1 MKKIFKYLLLATML
15 FSTTAFAK
23 DNKSEVESLEKT
35 LEIYKQLNLD
45 ADLEK
50 TIDYVYP
57 AVFEITPKETL
68 LKSFKMVKDSGRM
81 PKIKTFDGTARKPLK
96 SYAKGIYTIVNYT
109 MSMEMN
115 VIPAVKKE
123 NKAEYAKVQEM
134 LNDPKKL
141 ASYKS
146 FMVQMLKASM
156 GKDSEVKSEKGST
169 IVDIK
174 KHSTMIAINENKSGW
189 KFVEPAPAMIERLK
203 KVLPKE
209 IVSNEKEI
217 FDVKV
222 PTKEEQMAAMM
233 EMMKKAKENK

>member
-1 MKKIFKYLLLATML
+1 MKKIFKYLLIATML
-15 FSTTAFAK
+15 IGTTAFAK
-23 DNKSEVESLEKT
+23 DNKSEVASLEKA

-45 ADLEK
+45 ANLEK

-57 AVFEITPKETL
+57 PVFEITPKETL

-81 PKIKTFDGTARKPLK
+81 PKINAFDGTMRKPLK

-134 LNDPKKL
+134 LKDPKKL
-141 ASYKS
+141 ESYKS

-156 GKDSEVKSEKGST
+156 GKDAEVKSEKGST
-169 IVDIK
+169 VVDIK
-174 KHSTMIAINENKSGW
+174 KHSVMIAINENKSGW

-217 FDVKV
+217 FDVKA

-233 EMMKKAKENK
+233 EMLKKAKENK